1 MNRRISRAL
10 AALIVLVGGT
20 GIGLLAAPAA
30 MAAPHHVAGDFDG
43 DGVVDLAVGAPGG
56 NRVRISYSHA
66 HPGGSHTAYLH
77 PSVASHVYSMQFGWA
92 IATADF
98 DNDGYAD
105 LAVGAPNF
113 TTPPVGDGVLETRG
127 AIFVYLGSSHGLVA
141 QPLTITGPYDGDE
154 PYNLADTLAAYD
166 VDGDGYADL
175 ASDLRGTDDG
185 NIRIYHGSSTGLAA
199 AGYDELDDYDATA
212 LAFGDVNGDH
222 HIDLIAGSTTDLTN
236 PVDYFIG
243 DVMIFH
249 GTAAGINPSGPQL
262 IRGDQV
268 GVFRDL
274 GTAVAA
280 GDINHDGYDDVVVG
294 AAYDREEGVHPSA
307 GTIVVLTGS
316 STGLSASRR
325 QLINESAVYAH
336 SHDGNG
342 FGGALAIAKITG
354 DAYADLVVG
363 APTERVSGKSEAGA
377 VYVLRGS
384 ATGVTLAHRQRFT
397 AATPGVPGSVST
409 HAHFG
414 AVAVRPQ
421 AQRRRVRGPGDR
433 RS

>member
-10 AALIVLVGGT
+10 AALIVLVGGA

-30 MAAPHHVAGDFDG
+30 TAAAHHVAGDFDG

-154 PYNLADTLAAYD
+154 PYNLADALAAYD

-212 LAFGDVNGDH
+212 LAFGDVNGDE
-222 HIDLIAGSTTDLTN
+222 HIDLIAASTTDLTN

-249 GTAAGINPSGPQL
+249 GTTAGHRPERSAADP
-262 IRGDQV
+262 
-268 GVFRDL
+268 
-274 GTAVAA
+274 
-280 GDINHDGYDDVVVG
+280 
-294 AAYDREEGVHPSA
+294 
-307 GTIVVLTGS
+307 
-316 STGLSASRR
+316 RR
-325 QLINESAVYAH
+325 
-336 SHDGNG
+336 
-342 FGGALAIAKITG
+342 
-354 DAYADLVVG
+354 
-363 APTERVSGKSEAGA
+363 
-377 VYVLRGS
+377 
-384 ATGVTLAHRQRFT
+384 
-397 AATPGVPGSVST
+397 
-409 HAHFG
+409 
-414 AVAVRPQ
+414 
-421 AQRRRVRGPGDR
+421 
-433 RS
+433 